1 MEDSAGVIARPIAG
15 LAAPPSVAALSGD
28 VAAIP
33 DHRGAGDV
41 VVYGPGGAC
50 ARLTGFHRAR
60 VTALCF
66 FEDELLLRLY
76 TVATDGLAAWA
87 IQRGGAGP
95 MQGPGMSVEGPE
107 TVVEESL
114 DEVPEHLGVDAAGRR
129 LVVCAG
135 RVTRVVSLK
144 SGKVLARLEGHGGNV
159 VAAAFRGGD
168 AKDVVVSIGEDRR
181 FIVYDLKAGAILY
194 SSSIVSSS
202 PFTSLAIEHDGNRC
216 AIGSVDGVVLD
227 LNPNPR

>member
-159 VAAAFRGGD
+159 VAAAFRGGTPRTW
-168 AKDVVVSIGEDRR
+168 SCRSGRT
-181 FIVYDLKAGAILY
+181 GASLCTISRPVL
-194 SSSIVSSS
+194 SSTPPPSS
-202 PFTSLAIEHDGNRC
+202 PRRPSRRLPSSTKATAARS
-216 AIGSVDGVVLD
+216 GVSTGWS
-227 LNPNPR
+227 